1 MRHEVGFSFGKL
13 IFSVFCGKN
22 ADFYFVCKKRT
33 TNTHM
38 RILNLQYSH
47 VICRFAL
54 RWMKSFQQKKEEL
67 AALKDKLAKAKIVVF
82 SSFARGGEKG
92 LNVMAMGKLKK
103 DLRAVESEY
112 VVEKKTLLD
121 KALKESKRA
130 VDVSKYQG
138 SLGAAFGYGD
148 GQAVAKT
155 IYGFAKKNP
164 ALKYFGAIWDGK
176 FMDLAE
182 FTEFAKL
189 PAKDVMIARL
199 LGMMKYPLS
208 ALANVLDQIAKKR

>member
-1 MRHEVGFSFGKL
+1 
-13 IFSVFCGKN
+13 
-22 ADFYFVCKKRT
+22 
-33 TNTHM
+33 
-38 RILNLQYSH
+38 
-47 VICRFAL
+47 
-54 RWMKSFQQKKEEL
+54 MKTFQQKKEEL
-67 AALKDKLAKAKIVVF
+67 TKLKDKLAKAKIVVF

-92 LNVMAMGKLKK
+92 LDVMAMGKLKK

-121 KALKESKRA
+121 RAIKESKSS
-130 VDVSKYQG
+130 VDVLQYEG

-155 IYGFAKKNP
+155 IYSFAKKNP
-164 ALKYFGAIWDGK
+164 ALKYFGAIQAGK

-199 LGMMKYPLS
+199 LGMMKYPIS
-208 ALANVLDQIAKKR
+208 ALAMVLDQINKKKVTNE